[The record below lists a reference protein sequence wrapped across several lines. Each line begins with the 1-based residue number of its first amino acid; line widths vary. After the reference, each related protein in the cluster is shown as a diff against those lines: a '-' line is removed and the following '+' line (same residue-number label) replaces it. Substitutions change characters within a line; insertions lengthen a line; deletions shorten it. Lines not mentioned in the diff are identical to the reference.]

1 MSGCN
6 AQGSGLRAQGSGL
19 VQHTLKL
26 GDTLAITYF
35 GYGHRF
41 FGASPIFQCDLAGA
55 SSNAMY

>member
-6 AQGSGLRAQGSGL
+6 AQGSGL